1 LPDSLLACSED
12 CVVTEGPVLDCWT
25 CLCINTQCFTG
36 EYCREEDS
44 RKIEIREIAL
54 FLILLAVAI
63 ILGSALL
70 LFHICV
76 SHRRKMKAIGR
87 SLRKYLEM
95 KLEDL
100 MGMTDEKEKDYFG
113 SR

>member
-1 LPDSLLACSED
+1 MILKSWATNLKFGLS
-12 CVVTEGPVLDCWT
+12 
-25 CLCINTQCFTG
+25 CF
-36 EYCREEDS
+36 S
-44 RKIEIREIAL
+44 R
-54 FLILLAVAI
+54 
-63 ILGSALL
+63 
-70 LFHICV
+70 FHICV